1 MAFSQNTALKHHLRI
16 HTGEKPYLCSMCGK
30 GFSIKCHLKSH
41 MRTHIGETP
50 HKCNQCEKAFSD
62 NGNLRRHHKRAVMR
76 GHINAANVTKL
87 FLQT

>member
-1 MAFSQNTALKHHLRI
+1 
-16 HTGEKPYLCSMCGK
+16 
-30 GFSIKCHLKSH
+30 